1 MPKPFRFGVQV
12 SNATSSESW
21 RDKARKLEDLGYATL
36 FMPDHFGNELAPMP
50 AMAMAAAHTTTLRIG
65 ALVFDNDYK
74 HPAILAKE
82 AATIDLLCDGR
93 LELGIGAGWMKTDYD
108 ALGLQY
114 DPPAVRVDRFE
125 EALHIIKQC
134 FSGEKFTHHGAHY
147 RVTDYVS
154 YPKPAQQHIP
164 LLVGGGGKRVL
175 SIAAREADIIGINPN
190 LRAGEVGLDA
200 TKDSLQA
207 QTDRKL
213 GWVREAA
220 GARMA
225 DLEIQ
230 MRFFI
235 TKVTDDR
242 MALAKAIA
250 PGFGVEPEEALES
263 SAALVGTESEI
274 IEQLHRRRER
284 WDLSYVIVGDDNIDE
299 FAPIVA
305 KLNGT

>member
-1 MPKPFRFGVQV
+1 MCR
-12 SNATSSESW
+12 SSS
-21 RDKARKLEDLGYATL
+21 
-36 FMPDHFGNELAPMP
+36 
-50 AMAMAAAHTTTLRIG
+50 AAA
-65 ALVFDNDYK
+65 A
-74 HPAILAKE
+74 
-82 AATIDLLCDGR
+82 
-93 LELGIGAGWMKTDYD
+93 
-108 ALGLQY
+108 
-114 DPPAVRVDRFE
+114 
-125 EALHIIKQC
+125 
-134 FSGEKFTHHGAHY
+134 SGCC
-147 RVTDYVS
+147 RS
-154 YPKPAQQHIP
+154 
-164 LLVGGGGKRVL
+164 R
-175 SIAAREADIIGINPN
+175 AREADIIGINPN

-213 GWVREAA
+213 DWVREAA

-235 TKVTDDR
+235 AKVTDDR

-284 WDLSYVIVGDDNIDE
+284 WDLSYVIVGDENIDE

-305 KLNGT
+305 KLTGT